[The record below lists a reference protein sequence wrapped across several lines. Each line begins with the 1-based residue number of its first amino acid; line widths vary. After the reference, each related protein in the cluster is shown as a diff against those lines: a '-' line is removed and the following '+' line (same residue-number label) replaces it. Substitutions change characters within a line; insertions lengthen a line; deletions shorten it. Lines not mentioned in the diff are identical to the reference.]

1 MQVDGQVL
9 LMDHARGDNVI
20 TKSDSLVLI
29 IALGVNN
36 TLVLLASDTMDVVL
50 FNFHGKYYYI
60 Y

>member
-9 LMDHARGDNVI
+9 LMDHTRGDTVI

-50 FNFHGKYYYI
+50 FNFHGNYYYI